1 MDDQYEMDEEEY
13 YEQQQN
19 EGYHQDPNIQ
29 EYQQNEQDEDNKV
42 TVGYYF

>member
-1 MDDQYEMDEEEY
+1 MDEQYEMDEEEY